1 MASKDEILNAVKIVN
16 EYAGKPTVGVI
27 ADLLKALE
35 DSTTSTPAKE
45 VRVVEA
51 KEQR

>member
-1 MASKDEILNAVKIVN
+1 MPTKDEVLNAVKIVN
-16 EYAGKPTVGVI
+16 EFAGKPSVGAI

-35 DSTTSTPAKE
+35 ESTSSTPAKE